1 MISLMPSLTRMVV
14 MIMRMTQ
21 KILRKRK
28 GNIVTML
35 LPLVLQWWRAGGGGS
50 SGGGGGDG
58 RDEKTQHYE

>member
-1 MISLMPSLTRMVV
+1 

-28 GNIVTML
+28 GNIMTML

-50 SGGGGGDG
+50 SGGGGGDDSDCYVE
-58 RDEKTQHYE
+58 RLA